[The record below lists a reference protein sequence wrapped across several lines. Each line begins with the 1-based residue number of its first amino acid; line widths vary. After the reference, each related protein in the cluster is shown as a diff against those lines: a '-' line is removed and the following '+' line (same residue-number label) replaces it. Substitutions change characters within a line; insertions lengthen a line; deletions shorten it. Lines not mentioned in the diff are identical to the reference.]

1 LGRDELRAGRS
12 HGQSEEL
19 KSEKPK
25 GSYQADALST
35 LDTAPRA
42 KMVKARAMRSLCSI
56 IVLLFSMSLVCGPS
70 HGRKR
75 TLPSENRKLTVFE

>member
-1 LGRDELRAGRS
+1 MVPLSRRLGRDELRAGRS

-42 KMVKARAMRSLCSI
+42 KMATASAIRSLYSV
-56 IVLLFSMSLVCGPS
+56 IVISFMA
-70 HGRKR
+70 R
-75 TLPSENRKLTVFE
+75 